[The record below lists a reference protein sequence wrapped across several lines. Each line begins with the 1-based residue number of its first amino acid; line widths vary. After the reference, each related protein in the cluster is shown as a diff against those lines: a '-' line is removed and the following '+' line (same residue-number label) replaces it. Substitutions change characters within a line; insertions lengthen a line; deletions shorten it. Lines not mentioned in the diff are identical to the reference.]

1 MLANRL
7 YRQIGFT
14 LIESIVAIV
23 VMGIAM
29 VTLTSLLFP
38 QFQQSARPQYEVRAA
53 ALGNSLLTEVMARR
67 YDENSDPDG
76 EVVRCGEG
84 TACTLQSAFGPDDSE
99 SDPASFDDVDDYI
112 GCWTTNTASNS
123 YCSTVTGN
131 LDDVFGDAI
140 SSEYPNFAADI
151 DVVSATIAGNNQFK
165 KVTVTI
171 TAGSYGEYQFS
182 AYRGNY

>member
-1 MLANRL
+1 MAAKLT
-7 YRQIGFT
+7 YRQKGFT

-23 VMGIAM
+23 VMGVAM

-38 QFQQSARPQYEVRAA
+38 QFQDSAKPQYEVRAA
-53 ALGNSLLTEVMARR
+53 ALANSLLTEVMARR
-67 YDENSDPDG
+67 YDENSNPDG

-84 TACTLQSAFGPDDSE
+84 DPCTLQSAFGPDGTE

-112 GCWTTNTASNS
+112 GCWTTNTASNA
-123 YCSTVTGN
+123 YCSTVAGN

-151 DVVSATIAGNNQFK
+151 DVVSATIAGNSQFK
-165 KVTVTI
+165 KVTVTV